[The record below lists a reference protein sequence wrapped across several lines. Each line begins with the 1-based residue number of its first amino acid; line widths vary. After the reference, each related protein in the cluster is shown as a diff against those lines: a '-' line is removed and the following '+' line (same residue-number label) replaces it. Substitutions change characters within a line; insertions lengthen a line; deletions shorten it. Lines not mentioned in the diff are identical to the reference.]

1 MLANSGPRMNWKRRS
16 SPRISD
22 PVMSLG
28 YPDRAAEL
36 AIVDTHGT
44 NRTMA
49 DLQPVVTSE
58 EVINLILAVRTVHLA
73 PPLQGYMVD
82 LSEASRR
89 HPALLLGLSP
99 RATLQLSRATRAR
112 AASQGRE
119 YATPDDV
126 KAVAEPVLA
135 HRVMLRPDAMS
146 RGVTGRTV
154 VREILGSVSVPAGR

>member
-1 MLANSGPRMNWKRRS
+1 
-16 SPRISD
+16 
-22 PVMSLG
+22 
-28 YPDRAAEL
+28 
-36 AIVDTHGT
+36 
-44 NRTMA
+44 
-49 DLQPVVTSE
+49 
-58 EVINLILAVRTVHLA
+58 
-73 PPLQGYMVD
+73 MVD
-82 LSEASRR
+82 IAEASRR

-146 RGVTGRTV
+146 RGVTGEQRHP
-154 VREILGSVSVPAGR
+154 RDPRLRGGSRRSLDAHPARLDGGCRRCRVASSSGASSA